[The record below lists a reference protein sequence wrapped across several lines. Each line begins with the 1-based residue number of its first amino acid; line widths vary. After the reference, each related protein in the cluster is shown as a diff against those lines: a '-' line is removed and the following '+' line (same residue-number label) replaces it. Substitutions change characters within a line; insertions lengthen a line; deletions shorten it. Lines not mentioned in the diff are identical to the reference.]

1 MDSGWITAPTGRKLP
16 RLCDARH
23 ISFQVR
29 NDCKQVTFS
38 YMEATTRITKT
49 TRRETAGELSLK
61 LGAFLLR
68 VMGGGSGEVFRMID
82 ESGITFSQM
91 KVLVELEAA
100 DEDARTVTAL
110 SEELGISA
118 ASASRA
124 ADGLVRKKLA
134 TRVEDPDDRRVRR
147 LAPTAKGRD
156 LADRIISARLAGLE
170 DFAGSLDRDERQK
183 LEAALDA
190 LLKRPEIA
198 EIYTN
203 YERKVSR

>member
-1 MDSGWITAPTGRKLP
+1 
-16 RLCDARH
+16 
-23 ISFQVR
+23 
-29 NDCKQVTFS
+29 
-38 YMEATTRITKT
+38 MEASTKT
-49 TRRETAGELSLK
+49 RKTRQKETAGELPLK

-68 VMGGGSGEVFRMID
+68 CMGGGSSEVFRLIE
-82 ESGITFSQM
+82 ESGLAFSQM
-91 KVLVELEAA
+91 KVLVELESP
-100 DEDARTVTAL
+100 DEDARTVTAI

-124 ADGLVRKKLA
+124 ADALVRKKLA

-147 LAPTAKGRD
+147 LALTARGRD

-170 DFAGSLDRDERQK
+170 GFTASLDVDERRK

-198 EIYTN
+198 EIYRR
-203 YERKVSR
+203 YERKVGR

>member
-1 MDSGWITAPTGRKLP
+1 
-16 RLCDARH
+16 
-23 ISFQVR
+23 
-29 NDCKQVTFS
+29 
-38 YMEATTRITKT
+38 MEAATRTTKT
-49 TRRETAGELSLK
+49 SPRDAELALK

-68 VMGGGSGEVFRMID
+68 CMGGASSEVFRVID
-82 ESGITFSQM
+82 ESGLTFSQM
-91 KVLVELEAA
+91 KVLVELDSP

-110 SEELGISA
+110 SEELGISP

-124 ADGLVRKKLA
+124 ADGLFRKKLV

-147 LAPTAKGRD
+147 LALTSRGRE

-170 DFAGSLDRDERQK
+170 EFTASLAGDEREK
-183 LEAALDA
+183 LEAALET

-198 EIYTN
+198 EIYAN

>member
-1 MDSGWITAPTGRKLP
+1 
-16 RLCDARH
+16 
-23 ISFQVR
+23 
-29 NDCKQVTFS
+29 
-38 YMEATTRITKT
+38 MEAATSTTKSS
-49 TRRETAGELSLK
+49 RRDSELALK

-68 VMGGGSGEVFRMID
+68 CMGGASSEVFRVID
-82 ESGITFSQM
+82 DSGLTFSQM
-91 KVLVELEAA
+91 KVLVELDSP

-110 SEELGISA
+110 SEELGISP

-147 LAPTAKGRD
+147 LALTSRGRG

-170 DFAGSLDRDERQK
+170 EFTASLASDERKK
-183 LEAALDA
+183 LEAALEA
-190 LLKRPEIA
+190 LLKRPEVA
-198 EIYTN
+198 EIYAN